1 MENIDIYC
9 VTNKKVPF
17 LEDSFLKLGAV
28 GNDDFNERY
37 IKCDSKDNIFNKE
50 KYYSELTF
58 HYWYWK
64 NLLNIK
70 NENWVGFSQKRR
82 HWIKKKSK
90 NN

>member
-37 IKCDSKDNIFNKE
+37 IKCDSKDNIFNKDYSGLMKAIDE
-50 KYYSELTF
+50 KQKQ
-58 HYWYWK
+58 K
-64 NLLNIK
+64 N
-70 NENWVGFSQKRR
+70 GG
-82 HWIKKKSK
+82 
-90 NN
+90 